1 MKPVKKGI
9 VRREFTAYGQA
20 KAILLER
27 LGQHC
32 SYCEAYGRPQDLD
45 VEHIYPK
52 QPHPELELK
61 WKNFLVSC
69 STCNTYKHHHL
80 GSVRQTRLE
89 ARFLWPHRENT
100 FRAFEYFADGRVEV
114 RQGLKKSTEQAAEAT
129 REMVGLL
136 RSPAKAKEFEDRGI
150 PYDGATNRNQSW
162 REAESLRSAYLKN
175 PSPVLAGQFA
185 DIAVRLGHFSIWMAV
200 FHDRPEMLR
209 ELIRAFK
216 ANPDCFNVHG
226 LPIKNGRV

>member
-9 VRREFTAYGQA
+9 LRRNFTAYGQA
-20 KAILLER
+20 KALLLDK

-32 SYCEAYGRPQDLD
+32 SYCEAYGQPQNLD

-52 QPHPELELK
+52 QPHPEFELK

-69 STCNTYKHHHL
+69 KTCNTYKNNHL
-80 GSVRQTRLE
+80 GSARQTRLE
-89 ARFLWPHRENT
+89 ARFLWPHRDNT

-114 RQGLKKSTEQAAEAT
+114 RQGLKKTVRQAAEAT

-136 RSPAKAKEFEDRGI
+136 RSPAKAKEFEDLGI
-150 PYDGATNRNQSW
+150 PYEGASKRSQQW
-162 REAESLRSAYLKN
+162 KQAEIFRTMYLEN
-175 PSPVLAGQFA
+175 PSPAKATAFA
-185 DIAVRLGHFSIWMAV
+185 DIAVRLGYFSIWMAV
-200 FHDRPEMLR
+200 FHDRPEMRR

-216 ANPDCFNVHG
+216 ADPSCFDINAQ
-226 LPIKNGRV
+226 PIKKGRV